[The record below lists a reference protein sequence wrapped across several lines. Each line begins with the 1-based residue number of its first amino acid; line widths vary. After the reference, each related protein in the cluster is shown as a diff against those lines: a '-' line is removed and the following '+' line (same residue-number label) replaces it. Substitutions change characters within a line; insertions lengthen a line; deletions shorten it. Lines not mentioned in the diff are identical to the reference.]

1 MPADV
6 CTETDVCR
14 HFCYGK
20 KQRNKVRCR
29 CQNQKVI
36 CADRI
41 RVLTL
46 SQKREDE
53 NDGLFIK

>member
-1 MPADV
+1 MSVQKQMCAGIL
-6 CTETDVCR
+6 
-14 HFCYGK
+14 YGK